1 MLNYIKGILE
11 EKFIDK
17 IIVEI
22 NGIGYEILTSLNTI
36 ESINLGEQIK
46 IYTKLLVRE
55 DDIQLVGFYDKE
67 ELHVFNLLKSVS
79 KVGPKL
85 ALSSL
90 SLYKPEKIKSM
101 IVESDLASLIK
112 IPGIGKKTA
121 ERVVLELKDKVEVDY
136 SGIFKIGDNPQ
147 SNIGIESMDA
157 LVSLGF
163 SKKESEDVINKIIKN
178 SDLNIDWMK
187 VEDLIKMALLELK

>member
-1 MLNYIKGILE
+1 MLNYIKGRLE

-17 IIVEI
+17 IIIET

-55 DDIQLVGFYDKE
+55 DDIQLVGFVNKE
-67 ELHVFNLLKSVS
+67 ELQIFNVLKSVS

-101 IVESDLASLIK
+101 IVESDVISLIK
-112 IPGIGKKTA
+112 IPGMGKKTA
-121 ERVVLELKDKVEVDY
+121 ERVLLELKDKVEIDY
-136 SGIFKIGDNPQ
+136 LSILEASDKPQ
-147 SNIGIESMDA
+147 SNICNESIDA

-163 SKKESEDVINKIIKN
+163 SKKESEDVINKIIKT
-178 SDLNIDWMK
+178 SDLNIELIK
-187 VEDLIKMALLELK
+187 VENLIKMALLDLK

>member
-1 MLNYIKGILE
+1 MLNYIKGRLE

-17 IIVEI
+17 IIIET

-55 DDIQLVGFYDKE
+55 DDIQLVGFVNKE
-67 ELHVFNLLKSVS
+67 ELQIFNLLKSVS

-101 IVESDLASLIK
+101 IVESDVISLIK
-112 IPGIGKKTA
+112 IPGMGKKTA
-121 ERVVLELKDKVEVDY
+121 EISIEILKEL
-136 SGIFKIGDNPQ
+136 
-147 SNIGIESMDA
+147 
-157 LVSLGF
+157 
-163 SKKESEDVINKIIKN
+163 II
-178 SDLNIDWMK
+178 L
-187 VEDLIKMALLELK
+187 